1 MAGQGLD
8 KDILAGL
15 AEAQKDELALEKKGL
30 AGSLRDDESDEVDD
44 VHAGLE
50 FPTEEEKQTLRR
62 VSDTLPLKAYREC
75 INRFAV
81 RASAD
86 EPARGSDCGLRD
98 GGTVLVLRLHRRLC
112 TLFSSASFPRR
123 SPVVRSLFR
132 PTSFSSLCP
141 KARALARIL
150 SSLERSVLASAHQP
164 VSPLSTSSGACGVP

>member
-62 VSDTLPLKAYREC
+62 VSDTLPLKAYR
-75 INRFAV
+75 
-81 RASAD
+81 
-86 EPARGSDCGLRD
+86 
-98 GGTVLVLRLHRRLC
+98 
-112 TLFSSASFPRR
+112 
-123 SPVVRSLFR
+123 
-132 PTSFSSLCP
+132 
-141 KARALARIL
+141 
-150 SSLERSVLASAHQP
+150 
-164 VSPLSTSSGACGVP
+164 